1 MQKSKKSRPAAA
13 SGNEFLVSLL
23 DDLKHNRMDLP
34 VLPEVVLKARK
45 TVQDSNATASRMA
58 KIITADT
65 ALSARVVRVANSAL
79 LRGRTP
85 VTSVQS
91 AIARMGIKLL
101 RNMITCLV
109 MQQVYQRGATALVDE
124 QLKALWEHGTRV
136 AALSQVIARK
146 FTNLDPE
153 QAMLAGLIHDIG
165 ALPILTRAAKVPE
178 LLVNPAAMQ
187 RIVDRLHPRIGKIV
201 LQNWRFPQEF
211 IDVVTEHE
219 NLEYD
224 SNPGPDYVDVVIVAN
239 IHSYIGT
246 ENHRSKIN
254 WDYIPAFAKLG
265 LTPKASIAALN
276 EAQEEVA
283 EIQQL
288 LSI

>member
-1 MQKSKKSRPAAA
+1 MARPKENLPHNTT
-13 SGNEFLVSLL
+13 GNDFLASLL

-45 TVQDSNATASRMA
+45 TVQNSNATAAQMA
-58 KIITADT
+58 RIISADT

-91 AIARMGIKLL
+91 AIARMGVKVL

-109 MQQVYQRGATALVDE
+109 MQQVYHRGATALIDE
-124 QLKALWEHGTRV
+124 HLKALWTHGTTV
-136 AALSQVIARK
+136 AALAQVIARR
-146 FTNLDPE
+146 FTRLEPE

-178 LLVNPAAMQ
+178 LLVNPEAMQ
-187 RIVDRLHPRIGKIV
+187 RVVHRLHPRIGKMV
-201 LQNWRFPQEF
+201 LQNWRFPEEF
-211 IDVVTEHE
+211 IRVVCEHE

-246 ENHRSKIN
+246 EKHRSKVN
-254 WDYIPAFAKLG
+254 WDYIPAFSKLG
-265 LTPKASIAALN
+265 LTPQASIKAIT
-276 EAQEEVA
+276 EAQDEIA
-283 EIQQL
+283 EIQKL
-288 LSI
+288 LSV